1 MGKSSSPSSPD
12 TAGAARETAAG
23 NLKVAQAAASANR
36 VNQSS
41 PWGSLQYSQ
50 SGTDAQGNPTY
61 TATQSLP
68 GELQGTAQNLMGNV
82 ASNFSTPF
90 DTSQLPALQVNPG
103 QTAQDAIMAR
113 LNPQF
118 DRQQSQL
125 ETKLANQGIAPGTE
139 AWKNAE
145 YDLNTARNDAMTQAA
160 LQGINVGQGARQQA
174 LQEQSFLRNEPLNA
188 MQALKSGTQ
197 LTPYSGG
204 QQATTQGPDILGAQQ
219 AKYAADLGSSNAQNA
234 QTNSLMNTG
243 LMAYAAYMMSDR
255 RLKRNIKKVGKTPSG
270 LNIYSYDYIWGEPSI
285 GVMADEVEK
294 VIPEAVAVHPSGYKM
309 VNYAKVH

>member
-12 TAGAARETAAG
+12 TVGAARETSQG
-23 NLKVAQAAASANR
+23 NIAAAREAAAANR
-36 VNQSS
+36 VNQVS

-50 SGTDAQGNPTY
+50 GGTDAYGNPTY

-68 GELQGTAQNLMGNV
+68 EELQGTAQNLMGNV

-90 DTSQLPALQVNPG
+90 DTSQLPALQINPG

-118 DRQQSQL
+118 DRQSQQL

-139 AWKNAE
+139 AWKNAQ
-145 YDLNTARNDAMTQAA
+145 YDLSTARNDAMTQAA

-197 LTPYSGG
+197 LTPYSGSP
-204 QQATTQGPDILGAQQ
+204 QATTQGPDILGAQQ
-219 AKYAADLGSSNAQNA
+219 AKYATDVGATNAQNA
-234 QTNSLMNTG
+234 QTTGLMSSG
-243 LMAYAAYMMSDR
+243 LMAYAAY
-255 RLKRNIKKVGKTPSG
+255 
-270 LNIYSYDYIWGEPSI
+270 
-285 GVMADEVEK
+285 AF
-294 VIPEAVAVHPSGYKM
+294 
-309 VNYAKVH
+309 